1 MISEIRNGVPWT
13 KGDEA
18 LITELSK
25 EEQSQVL
32 DWIEDNI
39 LPRKTAYEGVSSYGL
54 KHTLTHDTGIYLT
67 NNQFKHAMLLAGF
80 EPVRPYMLNWHYC
93 ISKKSKAFDYKS
105 RGYIA

>member
-1 MISEIRNGVPWT
+1 MISEIRNGIPWT

-18 LITELSK
+18 LLTELSK
-25 EEQSQVL
+25 EEQMQVL
-32 DWIEDNI
+32 DWIEENI
-39 LPRKTAYEGVSSYGL
+39 IPRKTAYEGVSSYGL
-54 KHTLTHDTGIYLT
+54 KHILTHDTDIYLT
-67 NNQFKHAMLLAGF
+67 NNQFKHAMLLAGY

>member
-1 MISEIRNGVPWT
+1 MISEIRDDIPWT

-18 LITELSK
+18 LLTELSK
-25 EEQSQVL
+25 EEQMQVL
-32 DWIEDNI
+32 DWIEENI
-39 LPRKTAYEGVSSYGL
+39 VPRKTAYEGVSSYGL
-54 KHTLTHDTGIYLT
+54 KHILTRDTGIYLT

-80 EPVRPYMLNWHYC
+80 KPVRSYMLNWHYC